1 MAVRP
6 TRAESFT
13 ANKKQTEYFSDFL
26 NSFAK
31 TPVGDKLA
39 RVTNEQSVNQ
49 SLRNIIKTINGERLF
64 NPDFGSQV
72 LSSLFEPNDFFQ
84 LEMCIVGGAN
94 LPPHPTQTPVPHDDQ
109 VETLVPRRLHDDLGH
124 APKREELRLT
134 RHALLHETPP
144 RPVHHVHGLLLDP
157 LLVVDLDRHR
167 LQTIEPNGP
176 LGPGYTHLHH
186 VDNLDPGADPL
197 SQPCG
202 VPRRLQARLRP
213 IRRNQNPAYEINF
226 SFRHTIS
233 ERETQF
239 IKVFP

>member
-84 LEMCIVGGAN
+84 LEQIKSSITHSINRFERRVN
-94 LPPHPTQTPVPHDDQ
+94 LISVD
-109 VETLVPRRLHDDLGH
+109 V
-124 APKREELRLT
+124 KS
-134 RHALLHETPP
+134 ALNSRMSFDGMPENNES
-144 RPVHHVHGLLLDP
+144 
-157 LLVVDLDRHR
+157 
-167 LQTIEPNGP
+167 TIEIVIVYSLINSI
-176 LGPGYTHLHH
+176 
-186 VDNLDPGADPL
+186 DP
-197 SQPCG
+197 
-202 VPRRLQARLRP
+202 
-213 IRRNQNPAYEINF
+213 ITT
-226 SFRHTIS
+226 SFLLKRV
-233 ERETQF
+233 R
-239 IKVFP
+239 